1 MVVDRKIYKKHE
13 IAQLTLRSSIRM
25 GSVKVVFVPANGSGT
40 VGNFETELKPQHKSS
55 HNSANKYSYYDL
67 VDYAFK
73 SGLLDGDTRN
83 IGLYQRE
90 VVDWIVNNV
99 DGYSETIKKQNL
111 NQGVYMTLSKFYLK
125 LSQEDGRN
133 RWLPKKRQAEA
144 EVTDGAMEDEEDD

>member
-1 MVVDRKIYKKHE
+1 MLINSS
-13 IAQLTLRSSIRM
+13 LRC
-25 GSVKVVFVPANGSGT
+25 P

-55 HNSANKYSYYDL
+55 HNSNNKYSYYDL

-73 SGLLDGDTRN
+73 SGLLDDETRN

-90 VVDWIVNNV
+90 IVDWIVNNI
-99 DGYSETIKKQNL
+99 DGYSETVKKQNL

-133 RWLPKKRQAEA
+133 RWLPRKRQAES
-144 EVTDGAMEDEEDD
+144 ETTDGVMDDEDDE